1 MYQYPDYLTHYGI
14 PGMKWGVRKA
24 RRKLKKA
31 SRLKQKA
38 SEERA
43 YQKELKRYGMVHPD
57 VVDLANETKEK
68 NYKYL
73 YSRTMSRDKY
83 DRYFYDHKDTLKSS
97 YEDLMRQSKASE
109 KNYEERAKK
118 LIDKYGSKAV

>member
-1 MYQYPDYLTHYGI
+1 MVEVTKIYKYPDYLMHYGV

-57 VVDLANETKEK
+57 VVDLAT
-68 NYKYL
+68 
-73 YSRTMSRDKY
+73 R
-83 DRYFYDHKDTLKSS
+83 
-97 YEDLMRQSKASE
+97 
-109 KNYEERAKK
+109 KK
-118 LIDKYGSKAV
+118 KRRINTYTREP

>member
-1 MYQYPDYLTHYGI
+1 MYQYPDYLMHYGVK
-14 PGMKWGVRKA
+14 GMRWGVRKA

-38 SEERA
+38 SEERE

-57 VVDLANETKEK
+57 VVDLANEEKEK
-68 NYKYL
+68 TYKYL